1 MATLNY
7 YLDCR
12 SKRND
17 GTSPLKMSVNTSQG
31 NFLLSI
37 GIYIEQTQWNAQQKM
52 IVKHPQRVFLNSHLL
67 NLKIQAEQALINE
80 KQRLCHSMTKE
91 QIKKVLLGIVKDG
104 NSNDNS
110 VESVFKR
117 MMCDTRLRIRTRE
130 LYETTLKKIN
140 NFTGDKAQLLQ
151 FDDITVGWLQKF
163 EKWLTN
169 DCPSANAR
177 AIHLRNLR
185 AVFNMAIDDEL
196 TTNYPFRKFK
206 ITKEATRKRALT
218 VEQIHSLMT
227 MKIKPSQKRYVDTFM
242 LMIYLMGINAVD
254 LLTAKPSQI
263 VNGRLEYKRAKTKT
277 LYSIK
282 LEPEALEIIKRYKGK
297 KYLLKFCDNV
307 KNYKDFLKRMN
318 ICLGKLIDG
327 CTTYYAR
334 HSVATIAAEIDIP
347 LDTIARMLGHT
358 DPARRITLVY
368 VDFNQQKIDEANR
381 KVIDYILKK
390 KYSHKR

>member
-368 VDFNQQKIDEANR
+368 VDFNQKKIDEANR